1 MLCIHIEIASKVQGA
16 GSWGIHQFI
25 TSVLV
30 TTASLSGSLFS
41 PFPPSER
48 TIPSTVP
55 CSVQYRDG
63 GWRGVWTCGG
73 VRCRCG
79 CRSEGGGGV
88 GCRGA
93 EGGGVG

>member
-41 PFPPSER
+41 PFPPSDR
-48 TIPSTVP
+48 TILSTVP

-63 GWRGVWTCGG
+63 GMEGCVDMGG
-73 VRCRCG
+73 VG

-88 GCRGA
+88 GWDVGVR
-93 EGGGVG
+93 EGVGWGEV